1 MLASLQSS
9 WTDAD
14 EQDQR
19 GYLPAS
25 WPQISPSYL
34 ETGGSQEELVPL
46 DRKMKKGMG
55 VALACSLPAGDVGS
69 GGVDPDAETRR
80 SVSVMEGKG
89 QGAAGT

>member
-1 MLASLQSS
+1 MQTSKINVVTYQQVGLRSAQ
-9 WTDAD
+9 
-14 EQDQR
+14 
-19 GYLPAS
+19 
-25 WPQISPSYL
+25 SYL